1 MSTRRILHHGPTPG
15 GTPVLLSDR
24 AIGGCWF
31 ELHRQGGCGAGEL
44 VLQREFQER
53 SAIEIGDWISC
64 EGAVGQ
70 RWYLGRVE
78 ECRFQYPGH
87 VRLRLAGMSI
97 ELNEVFPGGFDASPP
112 ERQPQRYG
120 ATDLFSNDPDRS
132 WEAAHAVST
141 IDGFVKLLLQQHVMN
156 KTHITYLPEL
166 VESPH
171 RPVQSLSAKFRGE
184 ESLRSVLKDLALR
197 AQASWGVDAFGR
209 FFFLRRRLSVQ
220 STFRLGRDLVSL
232 EETRDRELIFNR
244 LLLTGD
250 YIYDR
255 RDNIGQIARRVFRW
269 RANYFEP
276 DSCQSFG
283 NRRLRLWV
291 PWIRTQSDSVA
302 FAREFF
308 RTYSQPTARYAVE
321 TVPQGSLLIPWE
333 GPVTIEDASG
343 TPLSTGVIEKVRV
356 LFDHA
361 PRFRLE
367 VGPEDPRE
375 QWPEPPQDERWEL
388 PDHIP
393 SNGGDISLTDFVL
406 SSPGGGGGGGGGSS
420 PGNPPSS
427 LVSSSDHSS
436 DNSSDSSDGSDGSDG
451 SSADPSWN
459 RSDSLSGGSTSL
471 FTLKTGTTT
480 DEESTSHS
488 DDSTAPSSALTSD
501 DFASS
506 SSELSSL
513 SENSTSETTSS
524 NAPTSSEQTTTTSD
538 ESTSLS
544 DTRTSSDSIGSPTS
558 NSSVSESGTNPSP
571 DSSGTNPLSTSDSNL
586 EHTSS
591 THWNGSTGSSSMLPS
606 STDSSLFWTSSSSWL
621 SSSWLTYTDSAA
633 SASNHS
639 SSDSWP

>member
-44 VLQREFQER
+44 ALQRDFHER
-53 SAIEIGDWISC
+53 GAIEIGDWISC

-78 ECRFQYPGH
+78 ECRFQYPGQ

-120 ATDLFSNDPDRS
+120 NTDLFSNDPDRD
-132 WEAAHAVST
+132 WEAAHPVSS
-141 IDGFVKLLLQQHVMN
+141 IDGFVKLLMQQHVVN
-156 KTHITYLPEL
+156 QTHITYLPDL
-166 VESPH
+166 VESPL
-171 RPVQSLSAKFRGE
+171 RPVPSLSAKFRGE

-209 FFFLRRRLSVQ
+209 FFFLRRRISVQ

-250 YIYDR
+250 YIYDQ
-255 RDNIGQIARRVFRW
+255 RDNSGQIARRVFRW

-276 DSCQSFG
+276 DSCQTFG

-308 RTYSQPTARYAVE
+308 RTYSQPTARYAIE
-321 TVPQGSLLIPWE
+321 TVPQDSLLIPWA
-333 GPVTIEDASG
+333 GPITIEDASG
-343 TPLSTGVIEKVRV
+343 APLSTGVIEKVRV

-361 PRFRLE
+361 PRFRME

-393 SNGGDISLTDFVL
+393 SNGGDISLTDFVP
-406 SSPGGGGGGGGGSS
+406 SSPGGGGGGGGSS
-420 PGNPPSS
+420 ISDPTDSLASS
-427 LVSSSDHSS
+427 DVSSDESS
-436 DNSSDSSDGSDGSDG
+436 DNSSDSSDSSGSSDG
-451 SSADPSWN
+451 SSADRSWN
-459 RSDSLSGGSTSL
+459 RSISLSSSETGLSSASADTTSDQDATSSNEDSTARSSVS
-471 FTLKTGTTT
+471 TT
-480 DEESTSHS
+480 DEF
-488 DDSTAPSSALTSD
+488 D
-501 DFASS
+501 SS
-506 SSELSSL
+506 SPLSSL
-513 SENSTSETTSS
+513 STD
-524 NAPTSSEQTTTTSD
+524 PTSATTTATTTSD
-538 ESTSLS
+538 MP
-544 DTRTSSDSIGSPTS
+544 TSSGASTTTDDGPTSGSDSGLTTNSLGSPTS
-558 NSSVSESGTNPSP
+558 NTSLSESEAMPSS
-571 DSSGTNPLSTSDSNL
+571 DSSLT
-586 EHTSS
+586 
-591 THWNGSTGSSSMLPS
+591 LPT
-606 STDSSLFWTSSSSWL
+606 STDSSLFWTSSSWWW
-621 SSSWLTYTDSAA
+621 SSSERTSTGTTAA
-633 SASNHS
+633 ESSS
-639 SSDSWP
+639 LSSDSWT

>member
-78 ECRFQYPGH
+78 ECRFQYPGR

-97 ELNEVFPGGFDASPP
+97 ELNEVFPGGFDASPS

-120 ATDLFSNDPDRS
+120 DTDLFSNDPDRS

-141 IDGFVKLLLQQHVMN
+141 IDGFVKLLLQQHVVN

-166 VESPH
+166 IESPH

-333 GPVTIEDASG
+333 GPITIKDAGG
-343 TPLSTGVIEKVRV
+343 TLLSTGVIEKVRV

-406 SSPGGGGGGGGGSS
+406 SSPGGGGGGSS

-427 LVSSSDHSS
+427 LVSSSASSDHSS
-436 DNSSDSSDGSDGSDG
+436 DNSSESSDGSDGSDG

-459 RSDSLSGGSTSL
+459 GSDSLSGSGTSL
-471 FTLKTGTTT
+471 SSLTAGMTTN
-480 DEESTSHS
+480 EESSSHS
-488 DDSTAPSSALTSD
+488 EASTAPSSVPTSD
-501 DFASS
+501 AFDS

-513 SENSTSETTSS
+513 TENSTTETTTSD
-524 NAPTSSEQTTTTSD
+524 APTSSEQSTTTSVD
-538 ESTSLS
+538 GTSIS
-544 DTRTSSDSIGSPTS
+544 DSEASSDSIGRPSS
-558 NSSVSESGTNPSP
+558 NSNFSETGTNPNT
-571 DSSGTNPLSTSDSNL
+571 DSSETSPSSTGNSSL
-586 EHTSS
+586 ELTSS
-591 THWNGSTGSSSMLPS
+591 TNWNGNSGSSSILPT
-606 STDSSLFWTSSSSWL
+606 STTSSLYWTSSSSWL
-621 SSSWLTYTDSAA
+621 SSSWLTSTDTADSA
-633 SASNHS
+633 SINTS
-639 SSDSWP
+639 SGSLP